1 VSALD
6 LLSGD
11 AQTFLA
17 KIWASRIRQKS
28 LAQPTN
34 ARKPRR
40 SQSSYQYYNL
50 RVGQNYRGVQIQFPR
65 NADNRYR
72 AGDYWLIPARVA
84 TGDVIWPK
92 VPEGNKQVAKPL
104 PPHGIDH
111 HYAPLAVISVDGRK
125 ITVDHDCRR
134 VFNHLAN

>member
-1 VSALD
+1 VLLVKEGTGED
-6 LLSGD
+6 LNWIELED
-11 AQTFLA
+11 
-17 KIWASRIRQKS
+17 
-28 LAQPTN
+28 
-34 ARKPRR
+34 
-40 SQSSYQYYNL
+40 
-50 RVGQNYRGVQIQFPR
+50 GVQIQFPR

-92 VPEGNKQVAKPL
+92 VTEGNKQVAKPL